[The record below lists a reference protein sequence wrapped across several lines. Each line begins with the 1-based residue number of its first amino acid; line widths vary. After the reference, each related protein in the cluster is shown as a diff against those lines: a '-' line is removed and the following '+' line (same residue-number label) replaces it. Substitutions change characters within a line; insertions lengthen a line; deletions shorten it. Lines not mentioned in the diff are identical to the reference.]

1 MREPGYGLA
10 QLGIEFQRLLEGCS
24 SLVRRALFFV
34 SVSQA
39 HLGNNIVRLLF
50 RHRLEL
56 RDRQFG
62 RRTCPTVKQGE
73 TLFALVFA
81 FEISSCARG
90 FSEGY
95 PGQICLAHHVGRH
108 AKVKLNLRTIG
119 EFFGAL
125 LQNRQRLLIVA
136 AFVKNPA

>member
-1 MREPGYGLA
+1 MPATCGSVGASSRAFCVRESFLLVLERSSIELREPGYGLA

-81 FEISSCARG
+81 F
-90 FSEGY
+90 
-95 PGQICLAHHVGRH
+95 
-108 AKVKLNLRTIG
+108 
-119 EFFGAL
+119 
-125 LQNRQRLLIVA
+125 
-136 AFVKNPA
+136 